1 MSFNRID
8 LLPQYDFER
17 KKRVQ
22 ARWTDS
28 EDGSALHSYIL
39 EKIRKGAGEDFLQ
52 WDFEH
57 GKLEFLKDYCDLAG
71 FQIFKE
77 DIEFPK
83 GDNFENIDFSHA
95 EFWHSSFT
103 GACFPQTYFAFSK
116 LYNVTFKNCLFA
128 LASVYGCVL
137 EKCRFENCDFVEGNG
152 FTNCDFMPCQFESC
166 FIAHNIFKH
175 CRFDENVAIH
185 NKHKMLT
192 LGLLTHAND
201 FNDELK
207 VEQIYA
213 IYRGI

>member
-57 GKLEFLKDYCDLAG
+57 GKLEFLEDYCDLAG

-83 GDNFENIDFSHA
+83 GIISKILIFLTRNFGIVVSLEHVSPRLILRSR
-95 EFWHSSFT
+95 
-103 GACFPQTYFAFSK
+103 
-116 LYNVTFKNCLFA
+116 NC
-128 LASVYGCVL
+128 
-137 EKCRFENCDFVEGNG
+137 
-152 FTNCDFMPCQFESC
+152 T
-166 FIAHNIFKH
+166 
-175 CRFDENVAIH
+175 
-185 NKHKMLT
+185 T
-192 LGLLTHAND
+192 
-201 FNDELK
+201 
-207 VEQIYA
+207 
-213 IYRGI
+213 